1 MNTKYY
7 KMANSNLLSNIEI
20 VEYIKQSESFSNK
33 LISSFSNAIFSSVV
47 SVLVG
52 IQLWDSMENKNI
64 FLKIGIAFLS
74 IIVLYFLSNF
84 FIKKLLEFLKIFKDL
99 LLNKKNIGE
108 MSKTTDFFYT
118 ELQPEIV
125 MGLSLSER
133 IISPQSQYNDWNYKE
148 NLDRIYIHQCIFYLR
163 KAAEDI
169 TKEKIY
175 SYVDNPFER
184 INKEIGYYAFYDTCN
199 AVIIQLEKLR
209 GKYCGEQEMRKNKL
223 QEVEDAT
230 EKKLVENEMENS
242 IAVQDAIE
250 SLLVR
255 YKQFLGLYE

>member
-33 LISSFSNAIFSSVV
+33 LISGFSNAIFSSVV

-52 IQLWDSMENKNI
+52 IQLWDSMENRNI

-74 IIVLYFLSNF
+74 IIVLYLLSNL
-84 FIKKLLEFLKIFKDL
+84 FIQKLLELLKVFVNL
-99 LLNKKNIGE
+99 FNNKKNKGE
-108 MSKTTDFFYT
+108 MSKTADFFYT

-169 TKEKIY
+169 IREKIY
-175 SYVDNPFER
+175 SYVDIPYER
-184 INKEIGYYAFYDTCN
+184 INEEIGFYAFYDTCN

-209 GKYCGEQEMRKNKL
+209 GKYCSEQEKRKNKL
-223 QEVEDAT
+223 QKVEDIT
-230 EKKLVENEMENS
+230 EKKLVESEMENG
-242 IAVQDAIE
+242 IVVLDAIE
-250 SLLVR
+250 SLLIR